1 MTDRTGAW
9 GCGVP
14 RAAGGVVATSLNLR
28 TGARY
33 EVTLM
38 GAQRWVRAAR
48 VMSVLPDVVVLQF
61 DDGQQLTVPQTAVI
75 SARPLAHQAAGNDQA
90 PARTDAQPQ
99 TARAAT
105 ASPPASAESF
115 YFSYINEKGSDVSAT
130 WLLDLRAR
138 LLKEP
143 DPTPLKNSIAD
154 ALDAVAR

>member
-75 SARPLAHQAAGNDQA
+75 SARPLAQAAGNDQA
-90 PARTDAQPQ
+90 PARPDAQPQ
-99 TARAAT
+99 TARAVT

-115 YFSYINEKGSDVSAT
+115 YFSYINEKGSDV
-130 WLLDLRAR
+130 
-138 LLKEP
+138 
-143 DPTPLKNSIAD
+143 
-154 ALDAVAR
+154 